1 MDGSKLCQLSSG
13 QEDDWKLLY
22 ETAFPADERS
32 PVDELRKLISSGSM
46 LLHKTVNKD
55 GELLCF
61 SLVNVMSNFA
71 LLAYIATDTTKRS
84 SGVGSKHMK
93 QLIQTLRAQY
103 PTFTALFLE
112 IESTKEAG
120 LDADTQ
126 KMRNRRL
133 AFYQRLGAKRLKQK
147 YGMPSFAKKGS
158 KAAGE
163 LLWIELTNSC
173 VFDADLPN
181 VILEIFQKGYGLPS
195 TDANVQA
202 IIAQWAATVSTSG
215 STCAISEDPIVIA
228 PAVSTTPVVSSP
240 TSPASSAPA
249 GGTTTD
255 TTGADSSAAA
265 GTNVQ
270 VVQPVAANSDDAKT
284 AVTPVVTSDDAKT
297 AVTPK
302 VTSDDAKTAVTPV
315 VTSDDAKTAVA
326 PVVTSEDAVPAKP
339 ALEETIAPTVVPI
352 KNDDPPS
359 A

>member
-32 PVDELRKLISSGSM
+32 PVDDLRKLISSGSM

-103 PTFTALFLE
+103 PAFTALFLE
-112 IESTKEAG
+112 IESTKETG
-120 LDADTQ
+120 LDADTL

-147 YGMPSFAKKGS
+147 YGMPSYAKKGS

-202 IIAQWAATVSTSG
+202 IIAQWAATASTAG

-228 PAVSTTPVVSSP
+228 PAVSTNP
-240 TSPASSAPA
+240 
-249 GGTTTD
+249 GGTSTTVSNSITPG
-255 TTGADSSAAA
+255 TTVDATASDSSAAA
-265 GTNVQ
+265 GTNVP
-270 VVQPVAANSDDAKT
+270 VPTVQPEAAISDDAKP
-284 AVTPVVTSDDAKT
+284 ALIPVVTVDDAKPSLTPASTSDDA
-297 AVTPK
+297 
-302 VTSDDAKTAVTPV
+302 
-315 VTSDDAKTAVA
+315 
-326 PVVTSEDAVPAKP
+326 VPRKP
-339 ALEETIAPTVVPI
+339 ALEATIESSEVPI

-359 A
+359 E

>member
-32 PVDELRKLISSGSM
+32 PVDDLRKLISSGSM

-103 PTFTALFLE
+103 PAFTALFLE

-120 LDADTQ
+120 LDADTL

-147 YGMPSFAKKGS
+147 YGMPSYAKKGS

-181 VILEIFQKGYGLPS
+181 VITEIFQKGYGLPS

-215 STCAISEDPIVIA
+215 STCAISEDPVVIA
-228 PAVSTTPVVSSP
+228 PAVSTNQSVSSP
-240 TSPASSAPA
+240 TSPASSSPV
-249 GGTTTD
+249 GETTTD
-255 TTGADSSAAA
+255 ATAPDSNAAT

-270 VVQPVAANSDDAKT
+270 DAKTAVTPVVLADDAKT
-284 AVTPVVTSDDAKT
+284 AVTPVVTSE
-297 AVTPK
+297 V
-302 VTSDDAKTAVTPV
+302 
-315 VTSDDAKTAVA
+315 
-326 PVVTSEDAVPAKP
+326 EVPGKP